1 MRLIID
7 IGNTLAKVALFED
20 SDPLAITYLPV
31 LTIDALELFLNDNGL
46 ARPEE
51 AIISTVRQSD
61 DAFVVYLKS
70 HFRLLLPSTDTP
82 LPIKNLY
89 NSPETLGFDRLAA
102 AIAAT
107 SMFPHRNVLIINT
120 GTAITYD
127 LVTRNNE
134 YLGGAISP
142 GLQMRLMALHQF
154 TQKLPLVPLKEK
166 VRLIGRNTHESILS
180 GVLIATR
187 TEIDGMIEKFNNHY
201 EDLAVILSGGDVKYF
216 DKSLKNSIFAV
227 PNIVISGLNQ
237 LLAFNF
243 GKKNH

>member
-20 SDPLAITYLPV
+20 ADPLAITYLPV
-31 LTIDALELFLNDNGL
+31 LTIDALELFFNDSGL

-51 AIISTVRQSD
+51 AIISTVRQSED
-61 DAFVVYLKS
+61 VFIDYLKS
-70 HFRLLLPSTDTP
+70 HFRLLLFSTDTP

-142 GLQMRLMALHQF
+142 GLTMRLMALHNF
-154 TQKLPLVPLKEK
+154 TQKLPLVVLKDETPL
-166 VRLIGRNTHESILS
+166 VGRTTDESILS
-180 GVLIATR
+180 GVLNATR

-201 EDLAVILSGGDVKYF
+201 EQLAVILSGGDVKYF

>member
-20 SDPLAITYLPV
+20 ADPLAVTYLPQ
-31 LTIDALELFLNDNGL
+31 LTVEALELFLVKSAL

-51 AIISTVRQSD
+51 AILSTVRQHD
-61 DAFVVYLKS
+61 NVFIDYLKLN
-70 HFRLLLPSTDTP
+70 FRLLLLSADTP

-89 NSPETLGFDRLAA
+89 NSPETLGYDRLAA
-102 AIAAT
+102 AVAAT
-107 SMFPHRNVLIINT
+107 TLFPSRNVLIINT

-127 LVTRNNE
+127 LVTRNSE

-142 GLQMRLMALHQF
+142 GLNMRLMALHNF
-154 TQKLPLVPLKEK
+154 TQKLPLVALKDESPLVGKTTE
-166 VRLIGRNTHESILS
+166 ESILS
-180 GVLIATR
+180 GVLNATR

-201 EDLAVILSGGDVKYF
+201 EQLAVILSGGDVKYF
-216 DKSLKNSIFAV
+216 DKSLKNSIFAI